1 MKTFTV
7 VFIPMNYNEHGF
19 ETNFSLKNMPIIH
32 DFEEHN
38 FTQKEGGSLLTSLD
52 LPVINKKRYGN
63 GIADIIPAIT
73 NIIGNNKE
81 LISNVSN
88 VAKTVGSIAD
98 ASTKVNQAVK
108 SAKELNQL
116 KEIQKKNM
124 EKKEPKKK
132 KDQSEISKILD
143 EHKNLDPKGDG
154 VAQPNGSGFHSFSDN

>member
-7 VFIPMNYNEHGF
+7 VFIPMNFSEHGF

-38 FTQKEGGSLLTSLD
+38 FTQKEGGSILTSLD

-88 VAKTVGSIAD
+88 VAKTLGSIAD

-108 SAKELNQL
+108 KCKRIKS
-116 KEIQKKNM
+116 I
-124 EKKEPKKK
+124 
-132 KDQSEISKILD
+132 
-143 EHKNLDPKGDG
+143 KGDTKEEYG
-154 VAQPNGSGFHSFSDN
+154 KEKNPRRKKINLKYPRY